1 LSIRIRQFIIDR
13 VWIPFRL
20 RLKNL
25 HQDFLVFSCE
35 TQVDSKS
42 IADPGSGAFF
52 EKSESDIR
60 DEHPISFYRES
71 LEAVSRVSNTFDA
84 DADLLTRDPGWKYS
98 DPV

>member
-13 VWIPFRL
+13 VWIPLRL

-25 HQDFLVFSCE
+25 HQFLLVFSCE

-52 EKSESDIR
+52 EKSELGIR
-60 DEHPISFYRES
+60 DEHPISFSRES
-71 LEAVSRVSNTFDA
+71 LETVFRVSNTFDA
-84 DADLLTRDPGWKYS
+84 DGDLSTRDPES
-98 DPV
+98 F